1 MKNHL
6 WTRQLIKI
14 SYHAI
19 SCCHQKI
26 LDKNSTHFHFFSP
39 NFKSFR
45 SAGLVFGSAGLGQ
58 ALHNLNWVTSGPNVK
73 LNKFYF
79 VLNQDVTVTVKRDC
93 GIQRVDVKKRSGRG
107 NLTFSIILCERF
119 YVQFLHFMELDLVC
133 FISIDF
139 LHQRQHLYRGG
150 HSLHSLYSGLPHS
163 HNLVLGHNHISCVLR
178 PESWGEEVFS
188 KYTWERRILVIL
200 RILIIW
206 EYS

>member
-1 MKNHL
+1 M
-6 WTRQLIKI
+6 T
-14 SYHAI
+14 A
-19 SCCHQKI
+19 
-26 LDKNSTHFHFFSP
+26 
-39 NFKSFR
+39 
-45 SAGLVFGSAGLGQ
+45 
-58 ALHNLNWVTSGPNVK
+58 
-73 LNKFYF
+73 
-79 VLNQDVTVTVKRDC
+79 TVKREC

-178 PESWGEEVFS
+178 PESWGGGFFKIYLGEENISDIKNIDNMRIFITHLSRV
-188 KYTWERRILVIL
+188 KYRTKRPPPPQRRIT
-200 RILIIW
+200 RIPTRPAANRGSGYNTPDLFW
-206 EYS
+206 RKERK